1 MRKSHGIKA
10 RESEQRQQIADARH
24 GNAHRKRTE
33 LPDPSREHR
42 GTHEVA
48 DSGAYERAEHLDRT
62 ATKEKYEG
70 TACGAGSKP
79 LLNGTI
85 VWPRPLNGR
94 KHLVVLV
101 HREVSAIRLN
111 LAQEVLHHP
120 DAVRVHSRCGQAHDL
135 VENMMSLDAR
145 AFERQQAQVHVNG
158 DAKDTRH
165 AIHRVAHAPG
175 ARSAREHEHASAAND
190 RGLVSKWGGD
200 GGRVSLGHDIAPD
213 GLHVQ
218 RVCSH
223 AVMVKQR
230 VTQGVGS
237 QSGLRPGCAKT
248 SVLVFVLV
256 FVLDK
261 IEVLD
266 GLDHSMAWLVIDVIL
281 ILLVK
286 EVEALQDLLALAVI
300 IGSMLTESLHP
311 CLPSGVA
318 RLPPPHRSHSA
329 AILEL
334 RYVKLQ
340 TSI

>member
-1 MRKSHGIKA
+1 M
-10 RESEQRQQIADARH
+10 
-24 GNAHRKRTE
+24 
-33 LPDPSREHR
+33 
-42 GTHEVA
+42 
-48 DSGAYERAEHLDRT
+48 
-62 ATKEKYEG
+62 
-70 TACGAGSKP
+70 
-79 LLNGTI
+79 
-85 VWPRPLNGR
+85 
-94 KHLVVLV
+94 VLV

-158 DAKDTRH
+158 DAKDARH

-200 GGRVSLGHDIAPD
+200 GGRVSLSHDIAPD

-223 AVMVKQR
+223 AMMVKQR

-237 QSGLRPGCAKT
+237 QSGLRPRCAKT
-248 SVLVFVLV
+248 AVLVFALVFVLV

-300 IGSMLTESLHP
+300 IGNMLTESLHP

-318 RLPPPHRSHSA
+318 RLPPAPVTFRGHIKATLCKVAYLDIESPPRPNPGFGGRGVPICKAGMPDPSTAWHQPGWSHRAAGGSGAPRRPRCGWPRGACHRSRCPSWRA
-329 AILEL
+329 AAG
-334 RYVKLQ
+334 
-340 TSI
+340 S